1 MSRMIASERV
11 RPSLY
16 VTIVRSFRWKEFEH
30 GDMSKFPAK
39 SVFWDIMKKYR
50 CKRPQTVAKHL
61 IGEKKFSEFERRQ
74 LGTIMTAPQ
83 FLKTLQFMRYNHG
96 WENEDIQNVIRRLSE
111 WIVSRT
117 DEYEN
122 AKWDF

>member
-16 VTIVRSFRWKEFEH
+16 VTIVRSFCWKEFEH